1 MKNIKI
7 AVLLYDIFGTDA
19 ADFIVRLLADNELDE
34 FLFRI
39 LKKPSIC

>member
-34 FLFRI
+34 FIYRI
-39 LKKPSIC
+39 LEKPSIC